1 MEEPRASIP
10 LDYRFL
16 HLSFYR
22 YKRKRKGDAEKMEAV
37 VRGTKTIEEFKR
49 VRESIGKSVLLFPF
63 FMLFSGLHIMI
74 VKRKRMEN
82 RKYLVARSPFVK

>member
-10 LDYRFL
+10 LDYRFF
-16 HLSFYR
+16 HLSFYG

-37 VRGTKTIEEFKR
+37 VRGTKTIP
-49 VRESIGKSVLLFPF
+49 LF